1 MNIYQK
7 LSDIR
12 KLSSV
17 VKKTKKGFNYTYAP
31 EEEVLANVTA
41 GMNKNGVSLIPRI
54 ISAEVTPY
62 SYTKR
67 KLAKDGTQLPDDII
81 NEVLV
86 SGNMEYTWVND
97 ENPEETVV
105 VPWFFTGSQADASMA
120 LGSSMTYAQ
129 RQFLLKYFQSAST
142 DGDVES
148 YRTKQK
154 EKEETEERET
164 AKAIVDAIHAVVSA
178 FVEKL
183 PEQRGEVL
191 SLIKK
196 HVVIDGKASADY
208 YKITKPDVAIGL
220 KEAITKY
227 IAEHTPEVGVSNQNG
242 EVKDGVSE

>member
-1 MNIYQK
+1 
-7 LSDIR
+7 
-12 KLSSV
+12 
-17 VKKTKKGFNYTYAP
+17 
-31 EEEVLANVTA
+31 
-41 GMNKNGVSLIPRI
+41 MNKNSVSLVPRI
-54 ISAEVTPY
+54 LSATVTPY

-86 SGNMEYTWVND
+86 SGNIEYTWVND

-142 DGDVES
+142 DGDVEG
-148 YRTKQK
+148 YRAKQK
-154 EKEETEERET
+154 EKEESEERET
-164 AKAIVDAIHAVVSA
+164 AKAIVDAIHTMTNA
-178 FVEKL
+178 FVDKNPDHREPIK
-183 PEQRGEVL
+183 
-191 SLIKK
+191 SIIKK
-196 HVVIDGKASADY
+196 HVIVDGKGVPDY
-208 YKITKPDVAIGL
+208 YKITKPDVAVGL

-227 IAEHTPEVGVSNQNG
+227 IAEHTPAVGVSNQNG